1 MKKINIFWFRKDL
14 RLEDN
19 CGLYY
24 ALKDDITQPIFIF
37 DKEIL
42 EIFSKDSPRL
52 TLLYDQ
58 LKKIDE
64 NLRLYGGSLK
74 IYLGHTKEIFSQI
87 IKDFPWAKA
96 VFVNEDYT
104 PYIRKIDEEIKNFLS
119 NHKIDFF
126 SFKDRVIFSPW
137 EIVKEEG
144 FPFKIYTFFKKAWL
158 KKFNQIKI
166 VFYPSEK
173 LLSNINQSNFKFIE
187 PKILPFNLRKI
198 ELKPINWEVIDN
210 YHQTRDFPYLDGT
223 TFASPYLSLG
233 MISPRKMVDI
243 GRKNDVFLSELIWR
257 EFFINILYHFP
268 YVVKKP
274 FRKDY
279 VNLKWRN
286 NLQDFERWKT
296 GTTGFPLVDAGM
308 RQLNQTGYMHNR
320 VRMVCASFL
329 VKHLLIDW
337 RWGERY
343 FAEKL
348 IDYDLAANN
357 GNWQWVAGCG
367 TDAAPYF
374 RIFNPIEQQ
383 KKFDP
388 DEIYINQWIK
398 EFKTSSYPKPM
409 IDHKSAYQRALEF
422 FGKNKGH

>member
-24 ALKDDITQPIFIF
+24 ALKDDTTQPIFIF
-37 DKEIL
+37 DREIL
-42 EIFSKDSPRL
+42 EIFSKDSPRI

-64 NLRLYGGSLK
+64 KLRLYGGSLK
-74 IYLGHTKEIFSQI
+74 IYLGQSKKVFSQI
-87 IKDFPWAKA
+87 IKDLPQVKA

-104 PYIRKIDEEIKNFLS
+104 PYIRKIDEEIKIFL
-119 NHKIDFF
+119 NNKKIDFF
-126 SFKDRVIFSPW
+126 SFKDRVIFSPQ
-137 EIVKEEG
+137 EIVKEDQV
-144 FPFKIYTFFKKAWL
+144 PYKIYTFFKNAWL

-166 VFYPSEK
+166 NHYPSEN

-187 PKILPFNLRKI
+187 PEILPFNLRKI
-198 ELKPINWEVIDN
+198 ELKPINWKAIEN

-233 MISPRKMVDI
+233 IISLRKMVDI

-268 YVVKKP
+268 YVVKEP

-279 VNLKWRN
+279 FNLKWKN
-286 NLQDFERWKT
+286 NLNDFERWKT

-308 RQLNQTGYMHNR
+308 RELNQTGYMHNR

-398 EFKTSSYPKPM
+398 EYRTSSYPKPM
-409 IDHKSAYQRALEF
+409 IDHKSAYQRAIEF
-422 FGKNKGH
+422 FGENKGH

>member
-1 MKKINIFWFRKDL
+1 MKKINIFWLRKDL
-14 RLEDN
+14 RVEDN

-24 ALKDDITQPIFIF
+24 SLKDGITQPIFIF
-37 DKEIL
+37 DKQIL
-42 EIFSKDSPRL
+42 ANFSKDSPRL
-52 TLLYDQ
+52 TFLYKK

-64 NLRLYGGSLK
+64 RLRLNGGSLK
-74 IYLGHTKEIFSQI
+74 IYLGQPKTVFSQI
-87 IKDFPWAKA
+87 INDFPQVKA
-96 VFVNEDYT
+96 VFVNEDYS
-104 PYIRKIDEEIKNFLS
+104 PYARKRDKEIKMLLA
-119 NHKIDFF
+119 NHGIDFF

-137 EIVKEEG
+137 EVVKEEG
-144 FPFKIYTFFKKAWL
+144 APFKIYTFFKNAWL

-166 VFYPSEK
+166 TTYSSEE
-173 LLSNINQSNFKFIE
+173 LLSNINQSNFKFIKAE
-187 PKILPFNLRKI
+187 ELPFTLRKI
-198 ELKPINWEVIDN
+198 EVKEINWRAIEN

-223 TFASPYLSLG
+223 SFAGPYLSFGLV
-233 MISPRKMVDI
+233 SPRKMIEV
-243 GRKNDVFLSELIWR
+243 GRKNQVFLSELIWR

-268 YVVKKP
+268 YVVKEP
-274 FRKDY
+274 FRRNY
-279 VNLKWRN
+279 LNLKWSN
-286 NLQDFERWKT
+286 SLSDFERWKR

-343 FAEKL
+343 FADKL

-374 RIFNPIEQQ
+374 RIFNPLEQQ

-388 DEIYINQWIK
+388 EEIYVSQWIS
-398 EFKTSSYPKPM
+398 ELKTGSYPKPM
-409 IDHKSAYQRALEF
+409 VDHKTAYRRAIEF
-422 FGKNKGH
+422 FGKK